1 MNARTVAIGRSFSF
15 AASHVIEGLSP
26 GHKCG
31 RLHGHTYEVVVEL
44 AGQLD
49 EVGFVVDFGEL
60 DWVASLIQS
69 TLDHEHLNDVLDV
82 NPTSE
87 NLALWLLDLV
97 VDWAAKDDIAARVR
111 DVSVTVRESPRTYAT
126 ATGTVR

>member
-1 MNARTVAIGRSFSF
+1 M
-15 AASHVIEGLSP
+15 IEGLSP

-69 TLDHEHLNDVLDV
+69 TLDHQHLNDVLDV

-87 NLALWLLDLV
+87 NIALWLLDLV
-97 VDWAAKDDIAARVR
+97 VDWAGQEDVAARVR
-111 DVSVTVRESPRTYAT
+111 DVLVTVRESPRTYAT
-126 ATGTVR
+126 ATGIVR